1 MTEIKRL
8 KQLFNFSPILLLLF
22 FLASCTS
29 NQVDESFTEGLKNIN
44 NTGLYC
50 KASGSGEPIIVI
62 HGGPGLSHDYLYPH
76 LQGLAKTHR
85 LIFYDQRACGRSS
98 IKVDTAS
105 IRIDRFVK
113 DIDGIR
119 EAFGYEKVSLLAH
132 SWGGL
137 LAMKYAAQFPESI
150 KSLLLVNPA
159 GVSSKYAAKMNQVI
173 AERFT
178 TEDSLRRST
187 ILKVPNFLDSVS
199 LVEELMTIG
208 FKPLFHN
215 RELIN
220 KLDLNLNENVSTSSQ
235 LLSNLSR
242 DLIDYNYY
250 DDLKKIKTPTLL
262 IYGDYDPLAEVVG
275 QELKNSVPG
284 SELVVFKNCGHF
296 PFIEKPIAFDKVASQ
311 FLAKHSDKK

>member
-1 MTEIKRL
+1 MTEFKQLKR
-8 KQLFNFSPILLLLF
+8 LFNFSPIFLLLLF
-22 FLASCTS
+22 LAACTG
-29 NQVDESFTEGLKNIN
+29 NQIDERFTEGLKNIN
-44 NTGLYC
+44 NTGLFC

-76 LQGLAKTHR
+76 LQELAKTHR

-98 IKVDTAS
+98 VKVDTAS
-105 IRIDRFVK
+105 IRINRFVE

-119 EAFGYEKVSLLAH
+119 QAFGYDKVSLIAH

-150 KSLLLVNPA
+150 KNLLLVNPA

-173 AERFT
+173 AQRFT
-178 TEDSLRRST
+178 SEDSLRRSA
-187 ILKVPNFLDSVS
+187 ILKTPNFMDSIY
-199 LVEELMTIG
+199 LVNELMTIG
-208 FKPLFHN
+208 FKPQFHDPK
-215 RELIN
+215 LISQLN
-220 KLDLNLNENVSTSSQ
+220 LNLNENVSTSSQ
-235 LLSNLSR
+235 LLRNLSV
-242 DLIDYNYY
+242 DLIGYDYY

-296 PFIEKPIAFDKVASQ
+296 PFIEKPVAFNKVASQ